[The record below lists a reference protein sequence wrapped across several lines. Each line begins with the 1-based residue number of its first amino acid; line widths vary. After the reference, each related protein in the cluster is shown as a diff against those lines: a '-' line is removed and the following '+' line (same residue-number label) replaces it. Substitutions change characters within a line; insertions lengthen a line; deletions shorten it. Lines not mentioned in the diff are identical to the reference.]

1 MISSV
6 FSIRHLFCNLFYHRK
21 FGMQNIFL
29 IFIHFVLLIT
39 NTEKNR
45 EKLAFHVFF
54 LAIQAL
60 LW

>member
-6 FSIRHLFCNLFYHRK
+6 FSIRHVSIVYFITESSVCKTF
-21 FGMQNIFL
+21 FF
-29 IFIHFVLLIT
+29 IFIHFEQLIAHT
-39 NTEKNR
+39 KKNR

-54 LAIQAL
+54 LAIQEL

>member
-6 FSIRHLFCNLFYHRK
+6 FSIRHLFCILFYHRK
-21 FGMQNIFL
+21 FGMQNIF
-29 IFIHFVLLIT
+29 INFIHFEQLIAHT
-39 NTEKNR
+39 KKNR
-45 EKLAFHVFF
+45 EKHAFHVFF